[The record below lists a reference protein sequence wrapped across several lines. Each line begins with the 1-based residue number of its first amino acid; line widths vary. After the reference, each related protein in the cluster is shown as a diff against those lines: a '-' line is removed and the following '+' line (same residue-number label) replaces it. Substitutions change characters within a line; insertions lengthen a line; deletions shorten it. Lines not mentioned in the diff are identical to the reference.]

1 MLSKLH
7 TCDIIDQTLY
17 GIPPSFSRHAAAMLC
32 RLLESHMGMTGRYY
46 PDGDSPPPSYRRLD
60 PNFNLTMARI
70 TPQTAS

>member
-1 MLSKLH
+1 
-7 TCDIIDQTLY
+7 
-17 GIPPSFSRHAAAMLC
+17 MLC